1 MATNQPQ
8 KPTTTT
14 QVHLPRVTIK
24 YFTQCKWMLRAAY
37 VFPPPPLSHTVSYIF
52 SEIILTRTVRPRT
65 PLNIQHG
72 PGRSRPPAG
81 LGGRF
86 HGDYVFIFII
96 FIFIWRWNPRCR
108 DQGDCSLGSEEGWGV
123 SWYVLFNSPW
133 LSGVCVCVCVCW

>member
-1 MATNQPQ
+1 MATTQPQ
-8 KPTTTT
+8 KPSTTTTT

-24 YFTQCKWMLRAAY
+24 YCTQCKWMLRAAY
-37 VFPPPPLSHTVSYIF
+37 VLPPPPPPPSPLSHTVSYIF

-96 FIFIWRWNPRCR
+96 FIFI
-108 DQGDCSLGSEEGWGV
+108 
-123 SWYVLFNSPW
+123 
-133 LSGVCVCVCVCW
+133 